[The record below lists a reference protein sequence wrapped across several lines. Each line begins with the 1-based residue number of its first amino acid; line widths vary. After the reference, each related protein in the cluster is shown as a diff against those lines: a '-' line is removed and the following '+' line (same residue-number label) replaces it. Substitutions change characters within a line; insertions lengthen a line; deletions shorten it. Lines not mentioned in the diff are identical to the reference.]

1 MARLGFNPRH
11 TPGLHAKEIRETAG
25 KTAYMTKVTETLLEK
40 AKKSDHK
47 KLTDEEK
54 RAHIVA
60 VGTLEDWM
68 KVLKSGL
75 PPAEDA
81 LRKIEDDFSRGVT
94 DTYAAVIHKAST
106 GGRRRKT
113 RKPNRKSRST
123 RRR

>member
-1 MARLGFNPRH
+1 MS
-11 TPGLHAKEIRETAG
+11 GLHAKEFRETAG
-25 KTAYMTKVTETLLEK
+25 KTAYMTKVTEMLLEK

-47 KLTDEEK
+47 KLTDDEK

-81 LRKIEDDFSRGVT
+81 LRKIEDDFSRGVA

-106 GGRRRKT
+106 GGRRRRKT
-113 RKPNRKSRST
+113 RKPNRKSRSS